1 MSTKEIMKKYSSEEI
16 TESFVITEKL
26 TAKQKKEAD
35 LQLKGAREKVQSEMT
50 AKDRLTLKI
59 MQFKFRIEDYLSSE
73 NFNPKL
79 TFSFFLKEYVNLL
92 NKKRKNFAQEI
103 DIDETEL
110 SQLINRHRLPNENI
124 IIRLEIHSNNSIP
137 AIVWYKLIEREKEH
151 SIRTNKTLRQH
162 ERQFVTNKLAVKI
175 G

>member
-1 MSTKEIMKKYSSEEI
+1 MSAKKLMEQFTTDEIA
-16 TESFVITEKL
+16 ESFVITERL
-26 TAKQKKEAD
+26 TPKQKKEAD
-35 LQLKGAREKVQSEMT
+35 LQLKGARKKVQSEMT
-50 AKDRLTLKI
+50 DKDRLTLKI
-59 MQFKFRIEDYLSSE
+59 MQFKFQIEDYLNNE
-73 NFNPKL
+73 NFDPKL

-137 AIVWYKLIEREKEH
+137 AIAWYKLIEKEKEH
-151 SIRTNKTLRQH
+151 SIRTNRALRQQ

>member
-1 MSTKEIMKKYSSEEI
+1 MEKYTADEIA
-16 TESFVITEKL
+16 ESFVITKGL
-26 TAKQKKEAD
+26 TPKQKKDAE
-35 LQLKGAREKVQSEMT
+35 LQLKHARTKVQTEMT
-50 AKDRLTLKI
+50 DRDRLASKI
-59 MQFKFRIEDYLSSE
+59 LQFKFQIEDYLNSE
-73 NFNPKL
+73 SFNPNR
-79 TFSFFLKEYVNLL
+79 TFGHFLREYVNLL

-137 AIVWYKLIEREKEH
+137 AIAWYKLIEKEKEH
-151 SIRTNKTLRQH
+151 AIRTNKALRQQ